1 MRIKLKELM
10 DARGWT
16 ARAVADATGLN
27 LMTIYRLREQR
38 VGRIDERSLLAIAR
52 AFEVSSLDELVEV
65 DW

>member
-27 LMTIYRLREQR
+27 LATIYRLREQR

-52 AFEVSSLDELVEV
+52 AFEVDSLDELVEV

>member
-27 LMTIYRLREQR
+27 LATIYRLREQR
-38 VGRIDERSLLAIAR
+38 VGRIDERSLIRLAR
-52 AFEVSSLDELVEV
+52 VFEVNSLDELVEV

>member
-27 LMTIYRLREQR
+27 LATIYRLREQR
-38 VGRIDERSLLAIAR
+38 VGRIDERSLIPLAR
-52 AFEVSSLDELVEV
+52 VFEVNSLDELVEV